1 MFGIICCIVQLNAS
15 IGGDNTFDH
24 KNTTTLLESEEFNQR
39 LASHNTSHV
48 ISNFMNKLSIL
59 YYRDYS
65 SLLDKRCCNDAFFCS
80 TCSYRG
86 YRSSYQQPASLSLQE
101 RDNTFSTYQRQ
112 TTVPLIDQK
121 RRPVTMS
128 HPPRSDPSL
137 ANVNNRMYGGYG
149 NPSPNNA
156 AVGVGINSGKRSA
169 YTAVQQLQQQP
180 VSVYR
185 NS

>member
-24 KNTTTLLESEEFNQR
+24 KNTTTLLESEEFNQ
-39 LASHNTSHV
+39 
-48 ISNFMNKLSIL
+48 
-59 YYRDYS
+59 
-65 SLLDKRCCNDAFFCS
+65 
-80 TCSYRG
+80 SYRG

-180 VSVYR
+180 DAIGQPKKPRGWKCSECRFLNDQFHRHCKTCSSPPPKGYKPFPD
-185 NS
+185 